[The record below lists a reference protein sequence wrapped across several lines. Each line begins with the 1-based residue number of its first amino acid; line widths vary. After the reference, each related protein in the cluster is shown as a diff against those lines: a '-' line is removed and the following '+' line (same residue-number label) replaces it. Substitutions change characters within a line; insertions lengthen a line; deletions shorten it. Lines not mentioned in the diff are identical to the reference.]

1 MSTEPESREPIEP
14 ESSKPAESRQSPTE
28 GKPVRP
34 NGTPVNA
41 RETGWKLTFLRA
53 LGKLG
58 VVSYACSVAKVGR
71 RTVYRHY
78 ESDPV
83 FAAGWEAALERAT
96 DKMEREAIRRATK
109 GTSKPVFYKGDQCG
123 SIQEYSDTLL
133 IFMLKAWRPEK
144 YRETF
149 DYDKLAEAM
158 LKAQGQL
165 PPSKDAE

>member
-1 MSTEPESREPIEP
+1 MSESDQRPEDSKPESQPT
-14 ESSKPAESRQSPTE
+14 ESGQGPTE

-34 NGTPVNA
+34 SGTPVNA

-144 YRETF
+144 YRESF